1 MATFLPYYSNDRF
14 FYFCSVIIPL
24 KTSLFNVFG
33 VGANK
38 SHFYWSRTKEL
49 RRAAQWEA
57 GKEDKFYNR
66 CKTPILW
73 HLFLHPQN
81 RGVLGDK
88 EPDEPEQPKPKL
100 D

>member
-1 MATFLPYYSNDRF
+1 MATSCLIIPNDRF

-33 VGANK
+33 AGANK
-38 SHFYWSRTKEL
+38 SRFYWPRTKGL
-49 RRAAQWEA
+49 RRAAQWEG

-81 RGVLGDK
+81 KGVPRDK
-88 EPDEPEQPKPKL
+88 EPDESEQPKPKP